1 MGFLKRFSR
10 KKSQKSGKTTEPITD
25 DRMLHGVP
33 PTPPR
38 IVKVA
43 PESPGGLSAMTEST
57 RKYFGRSTGGATG
70 SFLLP
75 GMTDDDGGTHIFED
89 SSRNTPGGSHR
100 SPQAQAKSKTDIS
113 QSSSFLGRSKY
124 FRQLCKWAFHEIDT
138 DNSGEVDEKELYSG
152 LLLIHL
158 KLATYAGPAAC
169 RPVSHEYV
177 SKIFKKMDEDN
188 SGSLDETEFL
198 EVMKLLCSSILLR
211 VTIQWTM
218 TLMIVPLLAQYLLDG
233 IQFLIVF
240 VAASIAGVDIIEDL
254 WKALV
259 TFTEDE
265 IAYVSSFIPSM
276 IKATGSKLY
285 ELLCMIPESVWEVL
299 PLTLLTCILGCLA
312 VPCMLFKLDDHIQN
326 LAEKKKVAAELKANE
341 KKSR

>member
-1 MGFLKRFSR
+1 MGFLKRFSK
-10 KKSQKSGKTTEPITD
+10 KKSQKSGKTTEPTD
-25 DRMLHGVP
+25 DRMIHGESP
-33 PTPPR
+33 KPPR

-57 RKYFGRSTGGATG
+57 RKFFGRSTGHATG

-75 GMTDDDGGTHIFED
+75 GMADDDGGTHIFED
-89 SSRNTPGGSHR
+89 SFSRNTPVGSHR
-100 SPQAQAKSKTDIS
+100 SPQAQAKSKSKTDIS
-113 QSSSFLGRSKY
+113 HSASFLGRSKY
-124 FRQLCKWAFHEIDT
+124 FRKLCKWAFHEIDT

-169 RPVSHEYV
+169 R
-177 SKIFKKMDEDN
+177 MDEDK
-188 SGSLDETEFL
+188 SGSLDETEFC
-198 EVMKLLCSSILLR
+198 EVMKLLCSSVLLR

-218 TLMIVPLLAQYLLDG
+218 TLMIVPILAQYLLDG
-233 IQFLIVF
+233 IQFLIGF
-240 VAASIAGVDIIEDL
+240 VAVAIAGVDIIENL
-254 WKALV
+254 WSALV

-265 IAYVSSFIPSM
+265 IAYVSSFIPGM

-285 ELLCMIPESVWEVL
+285 ELLCMVPESVWEVL

-326 LAEKKKVAAELKANE
+326 LAEKKKVAAELKANG
-341 KKSR
+341 KKSQ